1 LPDFLG
7 IPGPFA
13 GRSGRSGES
22 IIVVDRIVFDARL
35 TVNQTF
41 VSYKR
46 FKEKFE
52 TAPPPIGPAGTLRRL
67 D

>member
-1 LPDFLG
+1 MVV
-7 IPGPFA
+7 
-13 GRSGRSGES
+13 ES
-22 IIVVDRIVFDARL
+22 IVFDARL

-52 TAPPPIGPAGTLRRL
+52 TTTPPIGQVGTSGGWIES
-67 D
+67 